1 MFFALF
7 FLALFGQLAAA
18 ISTYGT
24 GLDASLLPEG
34 AILREIDGNQVVG
47 TRADGLFV
55 FKTNSGGA
63 RPHWYA
69 KSPSQ
74 WNARVG
80 DKIMSLGQVKEDQT
94 GKRDLVLSP
103 ATPEVLSQMTFNYH
117 TGDPLAGLKVAGLS
131 DPGGGSLL
139 KAIPMVYEDE
149 NERKTLEEKIL
160 EGGSEN
166 KNKWVF
172 AIKRMSTPTDF
183 LEFFQVVSQ
192 LVDQTYQGPHGDVV
206 YTLPRLDE
214 VFATALSTKIDSFL
228 RKLARSTESKVFF
241 KAFQEFGYF

>member
-7 FLALFGQLAAA
+7 FLALIGQLAAA

-80 DKIMSLGQVKEDQT
+80 DKIMKLGQRKMNTMARAGEADRAIQVKMPKHLFSGKT
-94 GKRDLVLSP
+94 GSGTRD
-103 ATPEVLSQMTFNYH
+103 
-117 TGDPLAGLKVAGLS
+117 
-131 DPGGGSLL
+131 
-139 KAIPMVYEDE
+139 
-149 NERKTLEEKIL
+149 R
-160 EGGSEN
+160 
-166 KNKWVF
+166 
-172 AIKRMSTPTDF
+172 R
-183 LEFFQVVSQ
+183 
-192 LVDQTYQGPHGDVV
+192 
-206 YTLPRLDE
+206 
-214 VFATALSTKIDSFL
+214 
-228 RKLARSTESKVFF
+228 
-241 KAFQEFGYF
+241 